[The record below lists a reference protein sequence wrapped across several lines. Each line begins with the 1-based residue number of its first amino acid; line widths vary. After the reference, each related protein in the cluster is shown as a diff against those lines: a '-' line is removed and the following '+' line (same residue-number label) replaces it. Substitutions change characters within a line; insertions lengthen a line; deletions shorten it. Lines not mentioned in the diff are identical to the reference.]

1 MCKSLP
7 LIFPLKS
14 VGCSGCQAGSCGA
27 KWMAESQRSTLLFQT
42 KGERGGKK
50 GGREEGREGGGRRG
64 WKEGRRK
71 GVKEEG
77 REGGSKGRKGVIK
90 GGR

>member
-42 KGERGGKK
+42 KERGEGRKEGGRREKGMEGGKK
-50 GGREEGREGGGRRG
+50 EGSEGGRQRGRE
-64 WKEGRRK
+64 
-71 GVKEEG
+71 
-77 REGGSKGRKGVIK
+77 
-90 GGR
+90 